1 MIFSWSFSIKL
12 SKINKNEK
20 YKTLLLVT
28 WWRNQREI
36 WLLNR
41 VGP

>member
-12 SKINKNEK
+12 SKININGK

-28 WWRNQREI
+28 WWRSQREM